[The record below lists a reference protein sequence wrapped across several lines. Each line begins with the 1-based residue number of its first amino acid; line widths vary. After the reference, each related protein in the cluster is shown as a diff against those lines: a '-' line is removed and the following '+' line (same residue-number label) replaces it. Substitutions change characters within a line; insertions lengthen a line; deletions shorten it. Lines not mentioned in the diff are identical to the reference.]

1 MIQSIQD
8 MIGAMTEDELGIAEY
23 AALSNAKGI
32 YSLWSV
38 IPSEK
43 GTKEGKRADSNN
55 EQQTK

>member
-8 MIGAMTEDELGIAEY
+8 MIGVMTENELGIAEY
-23 AALSNAKGI
+23 AALSNAKGV

-43 GTKEGKRADSNN
+43 GTKGKRADSNN
-55 EQQTK
+55 EQQTE

>member
-1 MIQSIQD
+1 
-8 MIGAMTEDELGIAEY
+8 MTEDELGIAEY

-38 IPSEK
+38 IPSEN

-55 EQQTK
+55 EQQTE

>member
-1 MIQSIQD
+1 
-8 MIGAMTEDELGIAEY
+8 MTEDELGIAEY
-23 AALSNAKGI
+23 ATLSNAKGV

-55 EQQTK
+55 EQQTE

>member
-1 MIQSIQD
+1 MIQSIRD
-8 MIGAMTEDELGIAEY
+8 ALSAMTEDELGIAEY

-55 EQQTK
+55 EQQME